1 MGKVVFLGVE
11 GAGKSTLTA
20 ALPTYFKKH
29 EERGW
34 SLRPENKAAFAFLE
48 RMPKRFESGESPAQ
62 TATFR
67 QYRWSICYKDEP
79 QRELEVLD
87 YPGEIYRLAFLD
99 PTDDPAP
106 EGLRARQKAHESEIR
121 ELLGFLKSADQVFV
135 LFNIDDAK
143 NLETDNASIDAVW
156 ITMQSIKI
164 LSSLE
169 NSPELT
175 LLVTQADRLVQAG
188 EDVNDAESLVVK
200 YLPLISQRF
209 KNLKKLLLSAR
220 DYENAHVG
228 VLPLVASIL
237 RRTALCRGSISR
249 VEKCLDGL
257 RKGGFAF
264 SKCEELADAAA
275 ACAWFSEPFAELY
288 SEFGGS
294 EKGIK
299 EFREIREKANALY
312 NSGKRI
318 SQVIV
323 GLEVLKREANFI
335 LSQRYIDWLVG
346 CAKSDAYQNRVLMF
360 FVIGF
365 FVAVT
370 LIFILCRCAGSLQK

>member
-1 MGKVVFLGVE
+1 MGEMGKVVFLGVE

-20 ALPTYFKKH
+20 ALAAYFKKH

-48 RMPKRFESGESPAQ
+48 RMPKRFESGEFPAQ

-67 QYRWSICYKDEP
+67 QFRWSICYKDEP

-99 PTDDPAP
+99 PTDDPDP

-188 EDVNDAESLVVK
+188 EDVNDTESLVVK

-220 DYENAHVG
+220 DYENARVG
-228 VLPLVASIL
+228 VLPLVVSIL
-237 RRTALCRGSISR
+237 RRTALYRGSISR

-257 RKGGFAF
+257 RKGDVAF
-264 SKCEELADAAA
+264 SECEELADAAA
-275 ACAWFSEPFAELY
+275 ACAWFSKQFAELY
-288 SEFGGS
+288 SEFGGL
-294 EKGIK
+294 EQGIK
-299 EFREIREKANALY
+299 EFREIRGKAKSLY
-312 NSGKRI
+312 RSSGSCARRI
-318 SQVIV
+318 ESLQS
-323 GLEVLKREANFI
+323 LKRETHFR
-335 LSQRYIDWLVG
+335 LSQRYIDWTISRTKV
-346 CAKSDAYQNRVLMF
+346 DADDYRF
-360 FVIGF
+360 FWLLLFCGLFFIVILLI
-365 FVAVT
+365 VA
-370 LIFILCRCAGSLQK
+370 SLGKQ

>member
-20 ALPTYFKKH
+20 ALATYFKKH

-48 RMPKRFESGESPAQ
+48 RMLKRFESGESPAQ

-67 QYRWSICYKDEP
+67 QFRWSICYKNVS

-99 PTDDPAP
+99 PTDDPDP
-106 EGLRARQKAHESEIR
+106 EGLRARQKAHEREIR

-164 LSSLE
+164 LSSLR

-209 KNLKKLLLSAR
+209 KNLKKILLSAR
-220 DYENAHVG
+220 DYENARVG
-228 VLPLVASIL
+228 VLPLVVSLL
-237 RRTALCRGSISR
+237 RRTALYRGSISR

-257 RKGGFAF
+257 RKGDVAF
-264 SKCEELADAAA
+264 SECEELADAAA

-294 EKGIK
+294 EKGVK
-299 EFREIREKANALY
+299 EFREIRAKADALY

-318 SQVIV
+318 SQVTV
-323 GLEVLKREANFI
+323 GLDVLKREANFR
-335 LSQRYIDWLVG
+335 LSQRYIDQRLKF
-346 CAKSDAYQNRVLMF
+346 AKAELLEKRVAIDF
-360 FVIGF
+360 
-365 FVAVT
+365 
-370 LIFILCRCAGSLQK
+370 LIFIGIVIVVTILVVAIDGHLK